1 MNHYDA
7 DVIVVGAG
15 PVGLT
20 VAGLLGQHGIDTL
33 LVEKNSTTC
42 THPRAQTIDDE
53 SMRTLQALKIAK
65 KFAESTLKAEGSQYI
80 DADGNCFAE
89 VGPGPE
95 NFGFPKRSYM
105 LQQTLE
111 AQLFE
116 RLQQIDFVTP
126 LFGVEVSSVRQDDDG
141 VGIQTAAGQSF
152 RARYLL
158 ACDGGQSPIRMGL
171 GIAMHG
177 QTYEKDW
184 IVLDVA
190 DDPDDRPESKFYC
203 DPSRPAVS
211 IASPGGGRRYEFML
225 TDGEEPDQVLRYAN
239 LERLLAPFRKLRP
252 ESVTR
257 RAVYTFHARMA
268 ERMREGRILLLGD
281 AAHLSPPFAGQGM
294 NAGIRDAHNVA
305 WKLALL
311 LRFGIDDAV
320 LDSYEKERRAPT
332 WSMIQLAVA
341 MGEFV
346 MPVGQQQISL
356 TQSVMMALERFPEAR
371 DWLFHMKFKPKPRYS
386 EGVFLDLQNPE
397 FEASLVGEMIPQ
409 PAVTR
414 YNECSTDAFGLD
426 EVIGSGFALIVQDE
440 AGENAIASS
449 DHLLWQRLD
458 PARIRFYREHDASA
472 GTMSFATPSP
482 LLYTVERVR
491 CSNNSFD
498 RPLRTH
504 RDQVLLVR
512 PDRYVAGSCYPD
524 ELKQFADR
532 FWTLLQ
538 GV

>member
-1 MNHYDA
+1 MTLYDA

-15 PVGLT
+15 PVGMT
-20 VAGLLGQHGIDTL
+20 VAGLLGQHGVDVL

-53 SMRTLQALKIAK
+53 SMRTLQALKVAE
-65 KFAESTLKAEGSQYI
+65 KFAETTLRAEGSQYI
-80 DADGNCFAE
+80 DADGHCFAQI
-89 VGPGPE
+89 GPGPE

-105 LQQTLE
+105 LQQNLE
-111 AQLFE
+111 ALLFE
-116 RLQQIDFVTP
+116 RLEQLDSVS
-126 LFGVEVSSVRQDDDG
+126 LRFGVEVGSVRQDEDS
-141 VGIQTAAGQSF
+141 VSIQTVGGQSF

-158 ACDGGQSPIRMGL
+158 ACDGGQSPVRMEL

-184 IVLDVA
+184 IVLDVT

-239 LERLLAPFRKLRP
+239 LEHLLAPFRELQP
-252 ESVTR
+252 ESIAR

-268 ERMREGRILLLGD
+268 ERFRERRILLLGD

-311 LRFGIDDAV
+311 LRYGLDDAV
-320 LDSYEKERRAPT
+320 LDSYEKERRVPT
-332 WSMIQLAVA
+332 WAMIQLAVA

-356 TQSVMMALERFPEAR
+356 TQSVMLALERFPEAR

-414 YNECSTDAFGLD
+414 YAGSSADSFGLD
-426 EVIGSGFALIVQDE
+426 EVLGPGFALIVQNE
-440 AGENAIASS
+440 ASENAIASS
-449 DHLLWQRLD
+449 DHILWQRLD
-458 PARIRFYREHDASA
+458 PARVRFYREHDSSA
-472 GTMSFATPSP
+472 GIVSFAESSGMLHTID
-482 LLYTVERVR
+482 RVR
-491 CSNNSFD
+491 CCHNSFD

-512 PDRYVAGSCYPD
+512 PDRYVAGSCYPG
-524 ELKQFADR
+524 ELSQFADR